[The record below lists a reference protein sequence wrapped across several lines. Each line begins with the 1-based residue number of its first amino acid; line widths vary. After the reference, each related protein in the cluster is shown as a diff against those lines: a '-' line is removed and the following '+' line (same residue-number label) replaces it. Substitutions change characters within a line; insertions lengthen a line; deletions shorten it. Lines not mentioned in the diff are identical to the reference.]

1 MSQEFGLKKD
11 KKIINEVLGVKVG
24 RREHLTQS
32 EYIQFRSA
40 CNWPNAREVTT
51 MQLAELQSPTVYK
64 NLKPIQRDY
73 VLLLAFLQRIRLP
86 LNIRTKIVLHKFP
99 SGELP
104 NFQYFDDL
112 FERKYQLL
120 FPLDGEKQN
129 QRANR
134 KKTMLQVV
142 AKLWVSGY
150 ALKDGLG
157 GIEVVTTSVIEKA
170 KNDLIFYKQSL
181 DLVGKMLVREP
192 ESSVRDERFVPF
204 DKNETALWIEAEI
217 LPSRSQIEESIGDF
231 VFLHLACR
239 VDEAIV
245 EDHFDDEGNLKF
257 RYGKKMISIVYW
269 RSIAKYMRRF
279 LICCRICS
287 ITEISESSIIHAY
300 TEVIEQMSGKENKT
314 FFRVALKHW
323 LKWHNRT
330 QMTNLNVE
338 RIMPRPKRAYS
349 KLHGRVFSM
358 ARAHTLVQTLLDDH
372 SPLINENDIMHFR
385 YRRIC
390 LLLLATAARPNEILN
405 LFQQA
410 LFQDTNGEYWIRF
423 HKTKTKRNVPN
434 RKSFDWVHYSPIK
447 EDAVKWFNELMQFAP
462 KERLHFPAEWGGDD
476 LTELRLLAVRYNDA
490 PIRSSSLYAFLR
502 SLQNK
507 LWPEMVI
514 PYFTPHN
521 LRALHLTYR
530 RILGDEDVILERQAD
545 HKSSSSK
552 KPYVQTMPAE
562 DIAKFGDILKK
573 GVWEKKRAKEEAEML
588 DVTDDPSEGA
598 ISLND
603 LTKES
608 SKLTVTPRKLEEVI
622 KLIQQ
627 VTEAS
632 SHSFQGLVVKSNLEL
647 PIIPVGGFTHNCN
660 AHVLLNCGHTPGHC
674 RACDYYSPDEGTG
687 DIHQTEIFREM
698 VHYFYCVKAE
708 KDFITTG
715 QRKMVF
721 QKSEEIKARLE
732 MSKSK
737 LWVNKF
743 NMKPTEA
750 KKLYE
755 QLWKKAKTYFR
766 EYAEIK
772 PKPTIDEILQFISTE
787 EMK

>member
-1 MSQEFGLKKD
+1 MSPEFGLKKD

-24 RREHLTQS
+24 RSEHLTQS
-32 EYIQFRSA
+32 EYMQFRSSL
-40 CNWPNAREVTT
+40 NWPKVREVTT
-51 MQLAELQSPTVYK
+51 MQLSELQSPTVYK
-64 NLKPIQRDY
+64 NFKPVQRDY
-73 VLLLAFLQRIRLP
+73 VLLLAFLQRIRIP
-86 LNIRTKIVLHKFP
+86 LNIRTKIVLQRFP

-112 FERKYQLL
+112 FERNYQSL
-120 FPLDGEKQN
+120 FPLDGDKQI

-134 KKTMLQVV
+134 KKTMLQAV

-157 GIEVVTTSVIEKA
+157 GIEVVTNSVIEKA
-170 KNDLIFYKQSL
+170 KNDLTPFKKSL
-181 DLVGKMLVREP
+181 DLVGKMLVKEP

-204 DKNETALWIEAEI
+204 DKSETALWIEAEI
-217 LPSRSQIEESIGDF
+217 LPSRSQIEESIADF

-257 RYGKKMISIVYW
+257 RYGKKTISIVYW
-269 RSIAKYMRRF
+269 RAIAKYMRRF
-279 LICCRICS
+279 LICCKMCS
-287 ITEISESSIIHAY
+287 ITEISESSIIDAY
-300 TEVIEQMSGKENKT
+300 TEVIEQMPGKENKT

-323 LKWHNRT
+323 IKWHNRT
-330 QMTNLNVE
+330 QKINLNVE
-338 RIMPRPKRAYS
+338 RIMPRPKRAHS

-390 LLLLATAARPNEILN
+390 LLLLATAARPSEILN
-405 LFQQA
+405 LIQHA
-410 LFQDTNGEYWIRF
+410 LFQDSNGEYWIRF

-447 EDAVKWFNELMQFAP
+447 EDAVKWFNELLQFAP

-476 LTELRLLAVRYNDA
+476 LAELRLLAVRYNDA
-490 PIRSSSLYAFLR
+490 PILRSSLYAFLR
-502 SLQNK
+502 RLQNK

-521 LRALHLTYR
+521 FRALHLTYR

-545 HKSSSSK
+545 HRSLSSK

-562 DIAKFGDILKK
+562 DVAKFGDILKK
-573 GVWEKKRAKEEAEML
+573 GVWEKKRVYEEAEML
-588 DVTDDPSEGA
+588 DVTDNPSEGA

-603 LTKES
+603 LTKAS

-622 KLIQQ
+622 KLTQQ
-627 VTEAS
+627 VMETS
-632 SHSFQGLVVKSNLEL
+632 PLRFHGLVVNSNSES
-647 PIIPVGGFTHNCN
+647 PIVPVGGFTHNCN

-674 RACDYYSPDEGTG
+674 RACEYYSPDEGTEN
-687 DIHQTEIFREM
+687 IHQTEIFREM
-698 VHYFYCVKAE
+698 VHYYYCVRAE
-708 KDFITTG
+708 KDFKSTG

-721 QKSEEIKARLE
+721 QKADEIKERLE
-732 MSKSK
+732 KSKSK
-737 LWVNKF
+737 LWVDKF
-743 NMKPTEA
+743 NLKPAEV

-766 EYAEIK
+766 YYADIK
-772 PKPTIDEILQFISTE
+772 PKPTNEEILQFISTG
-787 EMK
+787 EMN